1 MDVPVGQG
9 DPTSDRRNPD
19 AASFMNVS
27 PDNMFYMLNFAK
39 LREIAKYDDGR
50 ETNLSGRETDG
61 LYDPTPEIR
70 KVGGGLVYAGN
81 VAEQLTGSGL
91 FQS

>member
-1 MDVPVGQG
+1 
-9 DPTSDRRNPD
+9 
-19 AASFMNVS
+19 MNVS

-39 LREIAKYDDGR
+39 LREIAKYDDGS
-50 ETNLSGRETDG
+50 ETNLSGHEADG

-70 KVGGGLVYAGN
+70 KVGGGLEYAGN
-81 VAEQLTGSGL
+81 VAEQLAGSGL